1 MEKKELEDFLTEF
14 REIIRKDGGDF
25 QILEVKDNYLKLK
38 IKGRKNRARSRNN
51 LYAVI
56 NIALKN
62 KFKGEKYIFDM
73 EHWKVDDEND
83 YLYKIKKFFKL
94 TN

>member
-1 MEKKELEDFLTEF
+1 MEKNELEDFLTEF

-38 IKGRKNRARSRNN
+38 IKGRKNRVRSRNN

-73 EHWKVDDEND
+73 ENWKVDDEND

-94 TN
+94 TK